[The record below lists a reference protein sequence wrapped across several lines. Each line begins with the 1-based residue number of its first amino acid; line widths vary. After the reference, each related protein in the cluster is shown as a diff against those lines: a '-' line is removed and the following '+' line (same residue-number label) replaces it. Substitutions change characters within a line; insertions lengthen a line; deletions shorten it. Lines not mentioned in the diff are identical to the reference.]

1 MICVTHQCHS
11 GTHTVTVAHTVTVI
25 QQWRH
30 THISC
35 QSTAGHETRNNG
47 NQANYFF
54 AQTKVISFNIPI
66 PLKDPS
72 C

>member
-11 GTHTVTVAHTVTVI
+11 GTHTVTVT
-25 QQWRH
+25 QEWRH

-35 QSTAGHETRNNG
+35 QSTTGHETRNNG

-72 C
+72 R

>member
-1 MICVTHQCHS
+1 MRDTVSQWHTHCHS
-11 GTHTVTVAHTVTVI
+11 DTGVEA
-25 QQWRH
+25 H

-72 C
+72 R